1 MAASLADCDE
11 SVLFQNPTDLRSRKN
26 SKSTQPGPQPESRK
40 SRCGSAWRLRTGR
53 QFSKNKRKRLDEV
66 SSRLFDGRAL
76 ARDVELRAQRH
87 KNVVLT
93 LDNRSEERRV
103 GKEGTNR

>member
-40 SRCGSAWRLRTGR
+40 SRCGSAGRLRTGR

-76 ARDVELRAQRH
+76 ARDVELRAQCH

-93 LDNRSEERRV
+93 LDNR
-103 GKEGTNR
+103 G

>member
-11 SVLFQNPTDLRSRKN
+11 SVLFESPTDLRSLKN

-40 SRCGSAWRLRTGR
+40 SRCESTGRLRKGR
-53 QFSKNKRKRLDEV
+53 QFSKNKRKRLDKV
-66 SSRLFDGRAL
+66 SSHFYNGRNV

-93 LDNRSEERRV
+93 LDNR
-103 GKEGTNR
+103 G